1 MKCQLCAPVVLMDAT
16 LRKLKSSVFKTNI
29 QDFEEK
35 ELPWLPKWLELDKN
49 PQNLANQNIEEHL
62 ETLT

>member
-1 MKCQLCAPVVLMDAT
+1 MDAT